1 MVISEVKMASIE
13 DIWTKVQEETNKKY
27 GKTLILIRLIKLV
40 EKECINIIQGEKEN
54 FFYYIIKKK

>member
-1 MVISEVKMASIE
+1 MASIE

>member
-1 MVISEVKMASIE
+1 MASIE
-13 DIWTKVQEETNKKY
+13 DIWTKVQEVTNKKY